1 MTDIPPPSPLP
12 VLLCCL
18 PLPALFPT
26 PESLPLL
33 LFPCACPSGVSH
45 PCLQA
50 APPYSCPSPRRVPSL
65 VGNEPLIAAS
75 RGADYSRLVSVTPS
89 SQICHG
95 HLSDNKSFPK
105 QPLAGVM
112 DLMWTAPQRC
122 QGTRSRKHK
131 SPPPSDPG
139 FWT

>member
-18 PLPALFPT
+18 PLPALCPT

-33 LFPCACPSGVSH
+33 LFPVLVPLECPTLASRLPRPILV
-45 PCLQA
+45 L
-50 APPYSCPSPRRVPSL
+50 PPRVPSL

-89 SQICHG
+89 SQIC
-95 HLSDNKSFPK
+95 L
-105 QPLAGVM
+105 
-112 DLMWTAPQRC
+112 
-122 QGTRSRKHK
+122 
-131 SPPPSDPG
+131 
-139 FWT
+139 